1 MVPPLVTVITV
12 TYNSS
17 LYVRDTIES
26 VLSQT
31 HSHLQYVI
39 ADDCSRDDTWDIITQ
54 YNDPRITAYRNEAN
68 LGEYPNRNKAISY
81 ATGEYL
87 IFIDGDDVIYPHG
100 IAFFVNMMQQ
110 FPGVAL
116 AIQKEYTNNVLYP
129 ALLYPEDS
137 VRNYF
142 FGKENLL
149 SSSFASDFYR
159 TEAIKEAGLLPE
171 KYAGGDNLIRLKVAM
186 KKPVLLVA
194 GWVSWPRE
202 TPGQASSRMSLETQY
217 LEHLRITSEL
227 EQSNDPRLIQP
238 SLWRS
243 INRNNRRS
251 LARFILRT
259 IAKGDFKLA
268 NRLRIKGNFTWR
280 ELYKTAMFKRENLD
294 FLAGY
299 TPAEPFKRGFL
310 NRVGKES
317 GASSGLTEV
326 AGNLNNGF

>member
-1 MVPPLVTVITV
+1 MDAPLVTVITV

-39 ADDCSRDDTWDIITQ
+39 ADDCSTDNTWEIIQQ

-110 FPGVAL
+110 FPGAAL

-137 VRNYF
+137 MRNYY

-159 TEAIKEAGLLPE
+159 TDAIKAAGFLSE
-171 KYAGGDNLIRLKVAM
+171 KYVGGDNLIRLMVAL

-217 LEHLRITSEL
+217 VEHFRIASEL
-227 EQSNDPRLIQP
+227 ENANDPELVQP
-238 SLWRS
+238 SVWQS

-259 IAKGDFKLA
+259 IAQGNFKLA
-268 NRLRIKGNFTWR
+268 NRVRTKGELKWG
-280 ELYKTAMFKRENLD
+280 ELYKTAMLKGENHD

-299 TPAEPFKRGFL
+299 SPAKPFKRGFL
-310 NRVGKES
+310 NQLATPSTSRLK
-317 GASSGLTEV
+317 
-326 AGNLNNGF
+326 